1 VRHLAVHAFLII
13 VHQVEQIMLAPRY
26 KYSVSSLVA
35 MREVSMV
42 QPKINMTKSQAEV
55 VLSTFVARGWLV
67 KSKQV
72 HPAILVGGLV

>member
-13 VHQVEQIMLAPRY
+13 MDQVEQIMLAQRY

-35 MREVSMV
+35 MREVSMI
-42 QPKINMTKSQAEV
+42 QPKINITKSQAEV

-72 HPAILVGGLV
+72 HSVILVRA